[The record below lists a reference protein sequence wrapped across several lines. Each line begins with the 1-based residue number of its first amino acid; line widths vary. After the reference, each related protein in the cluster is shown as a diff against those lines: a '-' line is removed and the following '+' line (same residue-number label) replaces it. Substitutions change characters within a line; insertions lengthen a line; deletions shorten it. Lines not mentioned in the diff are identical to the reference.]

1 MEIKL
6 IPSISV
12 YEISKNN
19 KRIPD
24 NHRVK
29 KFRGKITNVEN
40 SATMKTLI
48 IVETEHQIRNPFD
61 VLNKN
66 VTVMLD

>member
-6 IPSISV
+6 IPSVSV

-24 NHRVK
+24 NHRIK

>member
-19 KRIPD
+19 KRMPD
-24 NHRVK
+24 NHKVK

-40 SATMKTLI
+40 SATMKTLVT
-48 IVETEHQIRNPFD
+48 VEVEHQIKNPFD

>member
-6 IPSISV
+6 IPTISV

-24 NHRVK
+24 NHKVK

-40 SATMKTLI
+40 SATMRTLI
-48 IVETEHQIRNPFD
+48 TVETEHQIKNPFD
-61 VLNKN
+61 VLNEN
-66 VTVMLD
+66 VTVILD

>member
-6 IPSISV
+6 IPSVSV

-24 NHRVK
+24 NHRIK

-61 VLNKN
+61 VLNTN